1 MEKLAFCDG
10 EKLGVFDGE
19 NTSFFES
26 NYIRRYREYAET
38 RTKNDEWKFGGEG
51 ARFRGDYDRARL
63 KQEKIYASVNAVQ
76 WDGEKLIYAA
86 TVNGS
91 SAIYRKDLSDEKAAE
106 EHIISSSD
114 ESFCSLHRVGNLL
127 AVTIEHGD
135 ATSSIG
141 TLDCA
146 TAELKTLTD
155 GDSRDANAVFS
166 SGADA
171 ILFDTMGVGRTSDG
185 EFTGKYTPAAVCSLD
200 LNTLEIKEILQDGKY
215 SYVHPKQAKDG
226 ALYCIR
232 RPAKAKR
239 RGNVFLDILL
249 IPFRIL
255 QAIVMFIQYFVI
267 AMTGKSLTSEGDNP
281 AKGREQNSRKLFV
294 DGNFIEAEKEMKRN
308 RKQKDADYGFN
319 PRSWELIRIF
329 QGKTET
335 IKSGVCD
342 FALCRDGGVYCTNG
356 RRIFYVSEGVS
367 KKIAETEKCL
377 CVATA
382 ENSDRKTYDLFGL

>member
-1 MEKLAFCDG
+1 
-10 EKLGVFDGE
+10 
-19 NTSFFES
+19 
-26 NYIRRYREYAET
+26 
-38 RTKNDEWKFGGEG
+38 
-51 ARFRGDYDRARL
+51 
-63 KQEKIYASVNAVQ
+63 
-76 WDGEKLIYAA
+76 
-86 TVNGS
+86 
-91 SAIYRKDLSDEKAAE
+91 
-106 EHIISSSD
+106 
-114 ESFCSLHRVGNLL
+114 
-127 AVTIEHGD
+127 
-135 ATSSIG
+135 
-141 TLDCA
+141 
-146 TAELKTLTD
+146 
-155 GDSRDANAVFS
+155 
-166 SGADA
+166 
-171 ILFDTMGVGRTSDG
+171 MGVGRTSDG
-185 EFTGKYTPAAVCSLD
+185 EFTGKYAPAAVCSLD

-215 SYVHPKQAKDG
+215 SYVHPKQAEDG

-267 AMTGKSLTSEGDNP
+267 AMTGKSLTSDGDNP

-308 RKQKDADYGFN
+308 RKQKDADYGFI

-356 RRIFYVSEGVS
+356 RRIFYVNEGVS

-382 ENSDRKTYDLFGL
+382 ENSDRKTDDLFGL